1 METQRNRR
9 IKREQLRK
17 KMLKNLAVTNVELI
31 TSWIPGPIS
40 APELDRMIVATTASE
55 AK

>member
-1 METQRNRR
+1 
-9 IKREQLRK
+9 
-17 KMLKNLAVTNVELI
+17 MLKTAVTDIELI

-40 APELDRMIVATTASE
+40 APEPGRMTVATTASE